1 MIVSNI
7 PVDNLFTSLSLWLD
21 AQRNYDALASVKVRD
36 LGVATLMF
44 NPARVRS
51 TAAKID
57 AAAVARR
64 PCFLCRANRPALQS
78 AISWRTYEVLVNPFP
93 IFPHHLT
100 IASAAHEPQA
110 LSPRVADLFTLARQ
124 LPHYTV
130 FFNGAKCGASA
141 PDHAHFQAAKE
152 LSSSPVLQTVLS
164 DNDKVIASSDD
175 RSIVASTASG
185 RLAYRISCSNEDA
198 AARLFALLMDSRQ
211 IDEEMLNAAA
221 LLRPDGTAVDIVII
235 PRRRFRPWQFDA
247 APVDQIMVSPAAVE
261 VLGFLILPRL
271 DDFNKMTPDVASDI
285 IRQVC
290 FASDDELNPNAQ

>member
-1 MIVSNI
+1 MSNI

-164 DNDKVIASSDD
+164 DNGKVIASSDD
-175 RSIVASTASG
+175 GSIVASTASG

>member
-1 MIVSNI
+1 M
-7 PVDNLFTSLSLWLD
+7 
-21 AQRNYDALASVKVRD
+21 
-36 LGVATLMF
+36 
-44 NPARVRS
+44 
-51 TAAKID
+51 
-57 AAAVARR
+57 
-64 PCFLCRANRPALQS
+64 
-78 AISWRTYEVLVNPFP
+78 
-93 IFPHHLT
+93 
-100 IASAAHEPQA
+100 
-110 LSPRVADLFTLARQ
+110 ADLFTLARQ

-164 DNDKVIASSDD
+164 DNGKVIASSDD
-175 RSIVASTASG
+175 GSIVASTASG

>member
-7 PVDNLFTSLSLWLD
+7 PVDNLFASLSLWPD

-100 IASAAHEPQA
+100 IASSTHEPQA
-110 LSPRVADLFTLARQ
+110 LSPRVTDLFTLARQ
-124 LPHYTV
+124 LPHYAV

-152 LSSSPVLQTVLS
+152 LSSSPVLHAVLS
-164 DNDKVIASSDD
+164 DNGKVIASSDD
-175 RSIVASTASG
+175 GSIVASTASG
-185 RLAYRISCSNEDA
+185 RLAYRISSPNEDA
-198 AARLFALLMDSRQ
+198 AARLFTLLMGSRQ

-247 APVDQIMVSPAAVE
+247 DPADQIMVSPAAVE

-285 IRQVC
+285 ISQVC

>member
-1 MIVSNI
+1 MIVNNI
-7 PVDNLFTSLSLWLD
+7 PVDDLFSSLSQWPD
-21 AQRNYDALASVKVRD
+21 AQRNYDALSSVKVRD

-51 TAAKID
+51 TAAKVD

-64 PCFLCRANRPALQS
+64 PCFLCRANRPALQ
-78 AISWRTYEVLVNPFP
+78 AALSWRTYEVLVNPFP

-100 IASAAHEPQA
+100 IASATHQPQA
-110 LSPRVADLFTLARQ
+110 LSPRMADMFALASQ
-124 LPHYTV
+124 LPGYTV
-130 FFNGAKCGASA
+130 FFNGARCGASA

-152 LSSSPVLQTVLS
+152 LSSSPVLQSVLS
-164 DNDKVIASSDD
+164 DNGKVIASSDD
-175 RSIVASTASG
+175 GTIVVSTTSG

-198 AARLFALLMDSRQ
+198 AARLFTLLMGNRQ

-247 APVDQIMVSPAAVE
+247 APDQQIMVSPAAVE

-271 DDFNKMTPDVASDI
+271 DDFNRMTPDVASDI

-290 FASDDELNPNAQ
+290 FASDDELNPNVQ

>member
-1 MIVSNI
+1 MIVNNI
-7 PVDNLFTSLSLWLD
+7 PVDNIFASLSLWPD

-36 LGVATLMF
+36 IGVATLMF

-124 LPHYTV
+124 LPDYTV

-152 LSSSPVLQTVLS
+152 LSSSPVLHAVLS
-164 DNDKVIASSDD
+164 DNGKVIASSNDG
-175 RSIVASTASG
+175 SIVASTASG

-198 AARLFALLMDSRQ
+198 AARLFTLLMGNRQ

-247 APVDQIMVSPAAVE
+247 DPADQIMVSPAAVE

>member
-7 PVDNLFTSLSLWLD
+7 PVDNLFASLSHWPD
-21 AQRNYDALASVKVRD
+21 AQRNYDALSSVKVRD
-36 LGVATLMF
+36 LGVAKLMF

-57 AAAVARR
+57 ADAVARR

-78 AISWRTYEVLVNPFP
+78 AIPWRSYEVLVNPFP

-100 IASAAHEPQA
+100 IASAAHQPQA
-110 LSPRVADLFTLARQ
+110 LSPRIADMFALARQ
-124 LPHYTV
+124 IPDYTV

-152 LSSSPVLQTVLS
+152 LSESTVLKDIIS
-164 DNDKVIASSDD
+164 DSDKVIASSDD
-175 RSIVASTASG
+175 GMIFASTASG
-185 RLAYRISCSNEDA
+185 RLAYRISCANEDA
-198 AARLFALLMDSRQ
+198 ATRLFALLMGSRQ

-221 LLRPDGTAVDIVII
+221 MLHPDGNAVDIVII

-247 APVDQIMVSPAAVE
+247 APDDQIMVSPAAVE
-261 VLGFLILPRL
+261 VLGFLVLPRL
-271 DDFNKMTPDVASDI
+271 DDFNQMTTDVASDI

-290 FASDDELNPNAQ
+290 FASDDELNPNVQ

>member
-1 MIVSNI
+1 MIVNNI
-7 PVDNLFTSLSLWLD
+7 PVEELFSSLSLWPD
-21 AQRNYDALASVKVRD
+21 AQRNYDALSLVKVRD
-36 LGVATLMF
+36 WGSARLMF

-78 AISWRTYEVLVNPFP
+78 ALSWRSYEVLVNPFP

-100 IASAAHEPQA
+100 IASTTHQPQS
-110 LSPRVADLFTLARQ
+110 LSPRVADLFALASQ
-124 LPHYTV
+124 LPDYTV

-152 LSSSPVLQTVLS
+152 LSSSSVLKTILT
-164 DNDKVIASSDD
+164 DNGKIIASSDD
-175 RSIVASTASG
+175 GAIVASTASG
-185 RLAYRISCSNEDA
+185 RLAYHISCSNEDA
-198 AARLFALLMDSRQ
+198 AARLFSLLMSCREINED
-211 IDEEMLNAAA
+211 MLNAAA
-221 LLRPDGTAVDIVII
+221 VLRPDSSAVDIVVI

-247 APVDQIMVSPAAVE
+247 DPADQIMVSPAAVE

-271 DDFNKMTPDVASDI
+271 DDFNRLTPDVASDI
-285 IRQVC
+285 TRQVC
-290 FASDDELNPNAQ
+290 FASDDELNHNAQ